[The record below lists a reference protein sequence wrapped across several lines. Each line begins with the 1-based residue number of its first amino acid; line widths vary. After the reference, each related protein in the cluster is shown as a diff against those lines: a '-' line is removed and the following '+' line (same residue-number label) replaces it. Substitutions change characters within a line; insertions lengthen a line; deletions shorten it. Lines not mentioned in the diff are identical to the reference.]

1 MSYTAGTWT
10 PEWYANASEE
20 SKLEF
25 KSWLSNTL
33 VSQSSVTVKFTKA
46 NAEERVMN
54 CTLNT
59 AVINAAYETGS
70 EQPSNDIQELQTGD
84 AFTVWDLDLV
94 NWRCFR
100 LDRLLEI
107 TYDQ

>member
-10 PEWYANASEE
+10 PEWYASASEE

-33 VSQSSVTVKFTKA
+33 VSQSSITVKFTKA
-46 NAEERVMN
+46 NAEQRTMN
-54 CTLNT
+54 CTLNA

-70 EQPSNDIQELQTGD
+70 EQPSNVILDQQTGD
-84 AFTVWDLDLV
+84 AFTVWDLDV
-94 NWRCFR
+94 ENWRCFR

>member
-10 PEWYANASEE
+10 PEWYASASEE

-25 KSWLSNTL
+25 KSWLSDIL
-33 VSQSSVTVKFTKA
+33 ISQSSITVKFTKA
-46 NAEERVMN
+46 NAEQRVMH
-54 CTLNT
+54 CTLNP
-59 AVINAAYETGS
+59 AVVNAAYENGS
-70 EQPSNDIQELQTGD
+70 PRPMNEILELQLGD
-84 AFTVWDLDLV
+84 SYTVWDLDV
-94 NWRCFR
+94 ENWRCFR

>member
-1 MSYTAGTWT
+1 MSFNPDNWN
-10 PEWYANASEE
+10 PDWYANANEE
-20 SKLEF
+20 NKLEF

-33 VSQSSVTVKFTKA
+33 VSQSSITVKFTKA
-46 NAEERVMN
+46 NAQERIMN
-54 CTLNT
+54 CTLNA

-70 EQPSNDIQELQTGD
+70 EQPSNDILDQQTGD
-84 AFTVWDLDLV
+84 AFTVWDLDV
-94 NWRCFR
+94 ENWRCFR